1 MRLQHTSEL
10 EPVTHTPYFA
20 LAVLLLHICFAWVV
34 RRTPVCSFLTPFLSL
49 SPCHEALY
57 EEADVDADVGMPS
70 RLPVA
75 ARVGLRPRHT
85 RGLTACAP
93 SRLMPPTHRQQLAQ
107 TSDPAPGTDA
117 SMQDE
122 PSLLSPDIISSAVM
136 KMNAL
141 HPLLERVERLENRQC

>member
-1 MRLQHTSEL
+1 M
-10 EPVTHTPYFA
+10 
-20 LAVLLLHICFAWVV
+20 
-34 RRTPVCSFLTPFLSL
+34 
-49 SPCHEALY
+49 
-57 EEADVDADVGMPS
+57 DADAGMPS

-93 SRLMPPTHRQQLAQ
+93 SRLMPPTHRQQLVQ